1 MTLLI
6 HDTTVVTADDDA
18 QVLFGAAV
26 AIDGDRIVDVGL
38 SDEVAAKHLQAERV
52 DGRGKMVMPGF
63 ANCHTHFTLT
73 ISRGIEEDYSFPST
87 LRLPKSVQEYLTPE
101 DRSVL
106 AQLGALESI
115 RSGTTAAFEI
125 GRNLADYA
133 GDLVGSG
140 LRLLLGESAID
151 LDQAAARDGV
161 FDYNDAL
168 GEASLQRIEDLYSA
182 FDGAGN
188 GRIRVSAAA
197 HAPEAVS
204 PSFLPRVREMSERF
218 GTPSTI
224 HLNQSWWE
232 VEAVKNVRGVLP
244 TEYLSLHDFLWPDLI
259 AAHCRCMATP
269 EIQLLGRSGA
279 TASFNSA
286 IAARRGYSPRI
297 GEIAAAGS
305 PIAMGSDN
313 MAEDMIEVMRTGLF
327 MERVRTG
334 DGERPTPEQAVRW
347 ATANGNRALGFTG
360 SGVIEAGNKAD
371 LIIVD
376 TQRAHLVP
384 SMRVLSGFVHQGTP
398 ADVQSVMVDGEWLMR
413 DGAVLTLDEA
423 GIVAEAE
430 VVGRRAW
437 GRLIEEFPDAE
448 LPINLDTRQP

>member
-26 AIDGDRIVDVGL
+26 AIDGDRIVDVGT
-38 SDEVAAKHLQAERV
+38 SDEVAAKHPQAERV

-161 FDYNDAL
+161 FDYDDAR

-182 FDGAGN
+182 FDGAGD

-244 TEYLSLHDFLWPDLI
+244 LHGDAGDPTARTFRRNRL
-259 AAHCRCMATP
+259 
-269 EIQLLGRSGA
+269 IQLCDRRPTWLQPAHRRD
-279 TASFNSA
+279 
-286 IAARRGYSPRI
+286 RRGRI
-297 GEIAAAGS
+297 TDRDGQRQHGRGHDRGDAHRPLHGARAHRRRRTSDARAGS
-305 PIAMGSDN
+305 ALGN
-313 MAEDMIEVMRTGLF
+313 
-327 MERVRTG
+327 
-334 DGERPTPEQAVRW
+334 GER
-347 ATANGNRALGFTG
+347 
-360 SGVIEAGNKAD
+360 
-371 LIIVD
+371 
-376 TQRAHLVP
+376 
-384 SMRVLSGFVHQGTP
+384 
-398 ADVQSVMVDGEWLMR
+398 
-413 DGAVLTLDEA
+413 
-423 GIVAEAE
+423 
-430 VVGRRAW
+430 
-437 GRLIEEFPDAE
+437 
-448 LPINLDTRQP
+448 